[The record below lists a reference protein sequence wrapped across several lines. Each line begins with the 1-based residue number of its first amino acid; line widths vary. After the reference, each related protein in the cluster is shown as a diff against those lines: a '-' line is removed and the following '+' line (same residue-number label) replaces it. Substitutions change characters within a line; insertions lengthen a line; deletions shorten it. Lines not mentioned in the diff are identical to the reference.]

1 MSAPDADVPRTPA
14 ARVDAGAPPALD
26 LASTHEMANIE
37 AFVASSA
44 PVFSSRAESSRD
56 FALSELWDAF
66 TEPSAFGAEVP
77 LRLQDGQPCVSQYYV
92 PFLSGMQLFV
102 RGDGEDGEDGEDDD
116 VVVVVGNEPR
126 GEDEEDGEEEEK
138 DEEEE
143 ERRRRR
149 RRKLL
154 TSKFARIESGLT
166 SKAKNQQHADSL
178 RSNAA
183 NVGHEGYS
191 YAQKKA
197 GLESRAT
204 VAKSLKDAR
213 GAANA
218 KRKNEAIREGQN
230 AVGLAMAA
238 AKEKKRGVLSNMEDF
253 KKMKQKERE
262 EKSQRVEE
270 RVGAMRS
277 KLEGRAKE
285 VLRQRKIKENVI
297 ETLHKK
303 RVVGKWAKAAD
314 KAMAEEKEAKRK
326 EEELKKEQEEK
337 RKEKANAVQK
347 FKNEKVKK
355 EVKKKVKEKEPE
367 EGGDPQVEPGGGC
380 CS

>member
-1 MSAPDADVPRTPA
+1 
-14 ARVDAGAPPALD
+14 
-26 LASTHEMANIE
+26 
-37 AFVASSA
+37 
-44 PVFSSRAESSRD
+44 
-56 FALSELWDAF
+56 
-66 TEPSAFGAEVP
+66 
-77 LRLQDGQPCVSQYYV
+77 
-92 PFLSGMQLFV
+92 
-102 RGDGEDGEDGEDDD
+102 
-116 VVVVVGNEPR
+116 
-126 GEDEEDGEEEEK
+126 
-138 DEEEE
+138 
-143 ERRRRR
+143 
-149 RRKLL
+149 L

-238 AKEKKRGVLSNMEDF
+238 AKEKKRGVLSKMEDF

-262 EKSQRVEE
+262 E
-270 RVGAMRS
+270 
-277 KLEGRAKE
+277 RAKE

-355 EVKKKVKEKEPE
+355 EVKKEVKEEEPE

>member
-1 MSAPDADVPRTPA
+1 M
-14 ARVDAGAPPALD
+14 
-26 LASTHEMANIE
+26 
-37 AFVASSA
+37 
-44 PVFSSRAESSRD
+44 
-56 FALSELWDAF
+56 
-66 TEPSAFGAEVP
+66 
-77 LRLQDGQPCVSQYYV
+77 
-92 PFLSGMQLFV
+92 
-102 RGDGEDGEDGEDDD
+102 
-116 VVVVVGNEPR
+116 
-126 GEDEEDGEEEEK
+126 
-138 DEEEE
+138 
-143 ERRRRR
+143 
-149 RRKLL
+149 

-238 AKEKKRGVLSNMEDF
+238 AKEKKRGVLSKMEDF

-262 EKSQRVEE
+262 E
-270 RVGAMRS
+270 
-277 KLEGRAKE
+277 RAKE

-337 RKEKANAVQK
+337 RKEKAKTTWSKMSTATDAVQK

-355 EVKKKVKEKEPE
+355 EVKEEEPE

>member
-1 MSAPDADVPRTPA
+1 M
-14 ARVDAGAPPALD
+14 
-26 LASTHEMANIE
+26 
-37 AFVASSA
+37 
-44 PVFSSRAESSRD
+44 
-56 FALSELWDAF
+56 
-66 TEPSAFGAEVP
+66 
-77 LRLQDGQPCVSQYYV
+77 
-92 PFLSGMQLFV
+92 
-102 RGDGEDGEDGEDDD
+102 
-116 VVVVVGNEPR
+116 
-126 GEDEEDGEEEEK
+126 
-138 DEEEE
+138 
-143 ERRRRR
+143 
-149 RRKLL
+149 

-355 EVKKKVKEKEPE
+355 EVKKEVKEKEPE